1 MCLWVLVNLK
11 MCLWPQVAYLLV
23 YGELPSSKELA
34 RWDEALMRHSAVPD
48 AVERAVAALPHD
60 AHFMGIVLVALNALS
75 TVHPEQNPALAG
87 QAIYKSKE
95 MQDKQIVRLI
105 GERPT
110 ACLDML
116 MQCQLHRAAPLPQS
130 MRCPCCAAACR
141 LLSHRHLPT
150 VGAGNNSF
158 LWRAGKMP
166 AIAAMAYHRASGRN
180 FSQPNQRLS
189 YSENFLYM
197 LDAANKP
204 GYKPNP
210 RCNFALLLRMHSMSI
225 SPNRGC

>member
-1 MCLWVLVNLK
+1 MCL
-11 MCLWPQVAYLLV
+11 CPQVAYLLV

-87 QAIYKSKE
+87 QNIYKSKE

-110 ACLDML
+110 ACLQRL
-116 MQCQLHRAAPLPQS
+116 MQCPHHRAVFLPHF
-130 MRCPCCAAACR
+130 MRCPCCAAPCR
-141 LLSHRHLPT
+141 SLSHRHLPAI
-150 VGAGNNSF
+150 GAGNKSS
-158 LWRAGKMP
+158 LGVQARCRQLQPWHTTEPAGAASASPTSACPTPRTSSTCWMLPTSP
-166 AIAAMAYHRASGRN
+166 ATSPTPGANLPFPHALHV
-180 FSQPNQRLS
+180 NQ
-189 YSENFLYM
+189 
-197 LDAANKP
+197 
-204 GYKPNP
+204 
-210 RCNFALLLRMHSMSI
+210 LR
-225 SPNRGC
+225 

>member
-1 MCLWVLVNLK
+1 MCLS
-11 MCLWPQVAYLLV
+11 PQVAYLLV
-23 YGELPSSKELA
+23 YGELPSSKELS

-87 QAIYKSKE
+87 RTSTSPRRCRTSRSCASSVRALLQACRASCSASRHRAVKLPCCNRVKCPSRCAATCRSLWHVDTLLNSLCRQQAI
-95 MQDKQIVRLI
+95 
-105 GERPT
+105 
-110 ACLDML
+110 
-116 MQCQLHRAAPLPQS
+116 
-130 MRCPCCAAACR
+130 
-141 LLSHRHLPT
+141 
-150 VGAGNNSF
+150 
-158 LWRAGKMP
+158 WRAGKMP

-180 FSQPNQRLS
+180 FSQPNQRMS

-210 RCNFALLLRMHSMSI
+210 R
-225 SPNRGC
+225 

>member
-1 MCLWVLVNLK
+1 MCL
-11 MCLWPQVAYLLV
+11 CPQVAYLLV

-87 QAIYKSKE
+87 QNIYKSKE

-110 ACLDML
+110 ACLRML
-116 MQCQLHRAAPLPQS
+116 MQCRRHRAAPLPQS
-130 MRCPCCAAACR
+130 MRCPCCAAPCARCRIDNFRQSVQETSLLACR
-141 LLSHRHLPT
+141 QDAGDRSHGVPQ
-150 VGAGNNSF
+150 SQ
-158 LWRAGKMP
+158 RAQLQP
-166 AIAAMAYHRASGRN
+166 A
-180 FSQPNQRLS
+180 QP
-189 YSENFLYM
+189 
-197 LDAANKP
+197 AP
-204 GYKPNP
+204 V
-210 RCNFALLLRMHSMSI
+210 LLRELPLHA
-225 SPNRGC
+225 